1 MESYLF
7 DKTMKGGDSRK
18 NSYKIYKMSSGKTR
32 RNGKTKSMPW
42 AGWAKQAP
50 KGKQRKTMKKK
61 CGKKCFLG
69 PKESFPICKK
79 NTCKVIDQGLWA
91 AYIRAKEWGKP
102 KSSYKGKAKPR
113 HSRSV
118 YTRAARNAIKMLEK
132 RGYKVGKSAT
142 KKKRVSRNKRSR
154 K

>member
-1 MESYLF
+1 MIR
-7 DKTMKGGDSRK
+7 KRSR
-18 NSYKIYKMSSGKTR
+18 TR
-32 RNGKTKSMPW
+32 KQKSIPW
-42 AGWAKQAP
+42 AGWAKLAP

-102 KSSYKGKAKPR
+102 KSSYNGKAKPR

-118 YTRAARNAIKMLEK
+118 YTRAARNAKKMLEK

-142 KKKRVSRNKRSR
+142 RKKRKSRNKKRR
-154 K
+154 N